1 MADIDKALPNEVR
14 KEIEIPGEEEIQEQV
29 IEEAEKEQQ
38 SPEAVD
44 IQENEDGSVDINLDP
59 QAATPEG
66 GDEHYANLAEFLPDD
81 VLGRLGSDL
90 SSKYQ
95 DYVSSRK
102 DWEKSYTSGLDLLG
116 FKYDNRSEPFA
127 GASGATHPVLAEA
140 VTQFQALAY
149 KELLPADGPVRTQ
162 VMGIPTAEK
171 TDQASRVKDFMN
183 YQIMDQMKEYEP
195 EFDSMLFHLPLSGS
209 TFKKVYYDEMEQRA
223 VSKFVPADDLIV
235 PYTATSL
242 DDAEAIIHRV
252 KISENELR
260 KQQVAGFYRDI
271 DIGKPGHT
279 ETDVEKKERELEGVS
294 KTSNEDIFTLLECHV
309 DLDLEGFEDSNPE
322 TGELSGIKIPYIV
335 TIEEGSREI
344 LSIKR
349 NYEIGDPLKNKIQY
363 FVHFKF
369 LPGLGFY
376 GFGLI
381 HMIGGLSRTA
391 TAALRQLLDAGTLS
405 NLPAGF
411 KMRGIRIRDDAQS
424 IQPGEFRDV
433 DAPGGNLR
441 DSFMMLPFKEPSQTL
456 LSLMGIVVQA
466 GQRFAS
472 IADMQVGDGNQQAAV
487 GTTVALLERGSRT
500 MSAIHKRIYSAL
512 KNEFKLMAR
521 VFKLYLPQ
529 QYPYDVVG
537 GQRMIMQSDFDDR
550 VDILPVAD
558 PNIFSQTQRIS
569 LAQTE
574 LQLATSNPQM
584 HDLYAAYRNMYE
596 ALGVKNIDS
605 VLMKPQQP
613 MPQDPALEH
622 IAALGG
628 KPFQAFPGQNHRSH
642 ITAHLSFMSTNLARN
657 NPMVMASLEKNIFEH
672 ISLMA
677 QEQVELEFRDEM
689 QQLQQMQMQMQQMQQ
704 SPQMMEMQQNPQMMQ
719 QMQMQNQQM
728 QMKIQEMNQ
737 KIESRKAELVADM
750 MEEFMKEEQKI
761 TSQFDNDPIAKL
773 RSRELDL
780 RAQENARKEKEANE
794 RMDLDKMKAMMN
806 QQNQD
811 EKLQQN
817 EELAQLR
824 ADTSIE
830 KTVLSKTLPSSDSM
844 MPNIEI
850 MRKG

>member
-14 KEIEIPGEEEIQEQV
+14 KEFEVPGEEEIKELALEEVEQE
-29 IEEAEKEQQ
+29 EG

-44 IQENEDGSVDINLDP
+44 IQENEDGSVDIDLDP
-59 QAATPEG
+59 QAASPEG

-90 SSKYQ
+90 NGKYM
-95 DYVSSRK
+95 DYTSSRK
-102 DWEKSYTSGLDLLG
+102 DWEQAYIQGLDLLG
-116 FKYDNRSEPFA
+116 FKYNNRTEPFQ

-149 KELLPADGPVRTQ
+149 KELLPANGPVRTQ
-162 VMGIPTAEK
+162 VMGLATPEK
-171 TDQASRVKDFMN
+171 SQQAQRVKDFMN
-183 YQIMDQMKEYEP
+183 YEIMEKMKEYEP
-195 EFDSMLFHLPLSGS
+195 EFDQMLFNLPLAGS
-209 TFKKVYYDEMEQRA
+209 AFKKVYYDDMEQRA

-242 DDAEAIIHRV
+242 DDAEAIIHRIKV
-252 KISENELR
+252 SENDLR

-271 DIGKPGHT
+271 DLAKPDS
-279 ETDVEKKERELEGVS
+279 TDSDIVKKERELEGTS
-294 KTSNEDIFTLLECHV
+294 KTQDEDVYTLLECHV
-309 DLDLEGFEDSNPE
+309 DLDLEGFEDSDPE
-322 TGELSGIKIPYIV
+322 TGEPSGIKIPYIV
-335 TIEEGSREI
+335 TLEEGSREI

-349 NYEIGDPLKNKIQY
+349 NYEVGDPKKSKIQY

-391 TAALRQLLDAGTLS
+391 TSALRQLLDAGTLS

-411 KMRGIRIRDDAQS
+411 KQRGIRIRDDAQS

-456 LSLMGIVVQA
+456 LSLMGVVVNA

-472 IADMQVGDGNQQAAV
+472 IADLQVGDGNQQAAV

-512 KNEFKLMAR
+512 KNEFRIMAR

-529 QYPYDVVG
+529 EYPYDVVG
-537 GQRMIMQSDFDDR
+537 GQRVIKQQDFDDR

-574 LQLATSNPQM
+574 LQLAQSNPQM
-584 HDLYAAYRNMYE
+584 HNLYNAYRNMYE
-596 ALGVKNIDS
+596 ALGVKDIDQ
-605 VLMKPQQP
+605 VLNKPMQP
-613 MPQDPALEH
+613 TPKDPALEH
-622 IAALGG
+622 IDALGG
-628 KPFQAFPGQNHRSH
+628 AQFQAFPGQDHRSH
-642 ITAHLSFMSTNLARN
+642 MTAHLNFMATNMARN

-689 QQLQQMQMQMQQMQQ
+689 QQLQQMQMQA
-704 SPQMMEMQQNPQMMQ
+704 QQNPQMAQ
-719 QMQMQNQQM
+719 QMQMQMQQM
-728 QMKIQEMNQ
+728 TQ
-737 KIESRKAELVADM
+737 KIEGTKAQLVADM

-773 RSRELDL
+773 RARELDL
-780 RAQENARKEKEANE
+780 RAQENARKEKESE
-794 RMDLDKMKAMMN
+794 DRMDLDKMKTMMN
-806 QQNQD
+806 QVNQS
-811 EKLQQN
+811 EKLKQN
-817 EELAQLR
+817 EELANLR

-830 KTVLSKTLPSSDSM
+830 KTILGKTLPSSDSM